1 MTNVPK
7 IQITDSGLKLPTH
20 QEILSG
26 VLADINAAFGG
37 GLNTESLETPQGQLA
52 SSLAAVIADKNDL
65 IAELVNQINPDYAD
79 GIMQDAIAKIY
90 FLERKKAVDSSVECE
105 FIGLAGTIIPKGF
118 AVLDT
123 LGVQWILRDESSI
136 LEGGRGTGIFT
147 AAGVVSAAANTVNQP
162 VRTITGLDRV
172 NNPRPAIPGRELE
185 SRADFRRRRQQS
197 VAANAHGTPQSVYS
211 NVAQL
216 DGVSDVYV
224 VDNPKDEA
232 ISIGGVTLN
241 PHSIYVAVR
250 GGNDAQ
256 IAEQIWRYTGNG
268 CDYNGNTTVIVY
280 DHNYMDPKPSYEVKF
295 HRPEEVPVYFKVTV
309 APGAALGYEI
319 KIQNAIIRHF
329 ANLNLSRIGQSV
341 FSADFFQP
349 VLALENI
356 RLLDIQISD
365 KRTNWRE
372 EVKVGIGSIPTI
384 SFGSIEVV
392 SA

>member
-65 IAELVNQINPDYAD
+65 IAELVNQIHPDYAD

-123 LGVQWILRDESSI
+123 RGMQWILRDESSI
-136 LEGGRGTGIFT
+136 LEGGKGMGIFT

-172 NNPRPAIPGRELE
+172 NNPRPAVPGRELE
-185 SRADFRRRRQQS
+185 SRADFRRRQQS

-224 VDNPKDEA
+224 VDNPKSVVETHNGQA
-232 ISIGGVTLN
+232 IK
-241 PHSIYVAVR
+241 PHIYVAVR
-250 GGNDAQ
+250 GGDDTQ

-341 FSADFFQP
+341 FSADFFQS